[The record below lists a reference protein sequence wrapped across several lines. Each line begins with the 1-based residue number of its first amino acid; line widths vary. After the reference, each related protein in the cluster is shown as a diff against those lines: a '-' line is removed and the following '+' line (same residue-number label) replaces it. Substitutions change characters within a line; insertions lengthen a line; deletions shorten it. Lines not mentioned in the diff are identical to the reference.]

1 MAPTKKKRQTKH
13 RGNAA
18 GQVEARGRT
27 GRRPTAAERG
37 GSGSKGS
44 VRDDARARRLARLDQ
59 PPTWR
64 SAINRAL
71 LATAL
76 FFLLLIFFFRHQQFG
91 PKLGIAA
98 FMLLV
103 YIPLGYY
110 TDLFVYR
117 RRQARKLREQ
127 AAKKDAD
134 R

>member
-1 MAPTKKKRQTKH
+1 MAQTKKKRQTKH

-27 GRRPTAAERG
+27 GRRPTDAER
-37 GSGSKGS
+37 KPT
-44 VRDDARARRLARLDQ
+44 ARELRQARLDQ

-71 LATAL
+71 IAAAL
-76 FFLLLIFFFRHQQFG
+76 FFILLLFFFRHQQLG

-103 YIPLGYY
+103 YVPMGYY
-110 TDLFVYR
+110 TDLWIYR
-117 RRQARKLREQ
+117 RRQARRLREQ
-127 AAKKDAD
+127 RDPATRPNA

>member
-18 GQVEARGRT
+18 GKVEARGRT
-27 GRRPTAAERG
+27 GRRLTDG
-37 GSGSKGS
+37 DKKGSG
-44 VRDDARARRLARLDQ
+44 RTDARAKRMARLDT

-64 SAINRAL
+64 SAINRAFI
-71 LATAL
+71 ATGM
-76 FFLLLIFFFRHQQFG
+76 FFVLLIFFFRNQQLG

-103 YIPLGYY
+103 YIPMGYY
-110 TDLFVYR
+110 TDLVVYR
-117 RRQARKLREQ
+117 RRQAKKLREQ
-127 AAKKDAD
+127 AAKRDA